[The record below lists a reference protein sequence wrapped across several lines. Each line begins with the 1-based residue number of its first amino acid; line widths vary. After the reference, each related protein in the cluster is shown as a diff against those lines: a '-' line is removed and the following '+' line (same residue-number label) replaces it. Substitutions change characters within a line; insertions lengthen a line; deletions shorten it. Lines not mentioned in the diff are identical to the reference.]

1 MIAPW
6 ASYSRLMPS
15 LVRRVLDP
23 LLPAE
28 RFTSADRRIVWVIWV
43 AGLTQGFAQ
52 SQATVTLPFT
62 RIGLGLSEGEMSLLL
77 GLARLAA
84 FAALPLGWLG
94 DHRGRRRP
102 LLVAVT
108 LVVVGGGAAGL
119 AVDALQFGLLHGIL
133 RTGTAAM
140 SGLAVVLLAEKVS
153 LPIRAYAISF
163 FGAAVSMGAGL
174 ALVTLP
180 LAEGSPDAWRIPHL
194 LVSVGF
200 LLLPFL
206 IRNIP
211 ESDIFF
217 EDPKKGHWRE
227 LVTGEWAHR
236 FWTVLSVGFLS
247 SAFGAIGAGFSTARL
262 IDHVGLSTGEAVWVL
277 LGGGTAGGVGFFI
290 GGRMADTIGR
300 KRTTVISLL
309 LALAGGLVLYTSV
322 LVPVVAGAAV
332 VASFGTFAF
341 VPAAGSHRTELF
353 PTHLRAS
360 ANTAA
365 SNLSLAGSAVGL
377 IIGRYTIDVIGLSQ
391 TIYVLGVAMAASA
404 ALVFLLPETKGQDL
418 RTVEVPQND

>member
-1 MIAPW
+1 MIASS
-6 ASYSRLMPS
+6 ASYSRHMRS
-15 LVRRVLDP
+15 LFRRVVDP

-28 RFTSADRRIVWVIWV
+28 RFTPADKRIVWVIWV
-43 AGLTQGFAQ
+43 AGLMQGFAQ

-62 RIGLGLSEGEMSLLL
+62 RTGLGLSEGEMSLLL

-108 LVVVGGGAAGL
+108 LVVVGGAAAGL
-119 AVDALQFGLLHGIL
+119 ALDAWQFGVLHGIL

-163 FGAAVSMGAGL
+163 FGASVSLGAGL
-174 ALVTLP
+174 ALITLP
-180 LAEGSPDAWRIPHL
+180 LADGSADAWRTPHL

-206 IRNIP
+206 IKNVP
-211 ESDIFF
+211 ESEIFF
-217 EDPKKGHWRE
+217 EETQRGHWRE
-227 LVTGEWAHR
+227 LLGGEWARR
-236 FWTVLSVGFLS
+236 FWVVLGVGFLS

-262 IDHVGLSTGEAVWVL
+262 IDHVGLSTGEAIWIL
-277 LGGGTAGGVGFFI
+277 LGGGTAGGLGFFI
-290 GGRMADTIGR
+290 GGKMADTIGR
-300 KRTTVISLL
+300 RKTTVISLL
-309 LALAGGLVLYTSV
+309 LALAGGLVLYTSIS
-322 LVPVVAGAAV
+322 VPVAATSAM

-391 TIYVLGVAMAASA
+391 TIYVLGIAMAASA
-404 ALVFLLPETKGQDL
+404 ALVLLLPETKGQDL
-418 RTVEVPQND
+418 TAVEIPRNG